1 MAKALRSYQ
10 KLTRAQ
16 AGLGR
21 YSSLWLGADHI
32 LLVQSTG
39 YREEYQR
46 IQLGDIQAI
55 LVSVSDRRQNW
66 AIAWGVVGVIALL
79 PLVVALFQYE
89 TPIFSAIFLGIA
101 VVVFLI
107 NHLLGPTCRVSVVTR
122 VQTTR
127 FPLVR
132 RRKADKVLARLQPL
146 IEAAQADL
154 LTSPDVVPLSPP
166 PFT

>member
-1 MAKALRSYQ
+1 MAKAPRSYQ
-10 KLTRAQ
+10 RLTRTQ

-21 YSSLWLGADHI
+21 YSSLWLGTDHI

-55 LVSVSDRRQNW
+55 LVSASDRRRNW
-66 AIAWGVVGVIALL
+66 AIVWCVKGGIALL
-79 PLVVALFQYE
+79 PLITSLFQSE
-89 TPIFSAIFLGIA
+89 IPIRSIFVLGLA
-101 VVVFLI
+101 AGLLLI
-107 NHLLGPTCRVSVVTR
+107 NHFLGPTCRVSAVTR
-122 VQTTR
+122 VQTIR